1 MVNQQVIIKILDW
14 WTLGIFIFEMIAGID
29 PFNSD
34 DPMTL
39 FSNILESNLK
49 FPINFDR

>member
-1 MVNQQVIIKILDW
+1 
-14 WTLGIFIFEMIAGID
+14 MIAGID

-39 FSNILESNLK
+39 YSNILESNLK
-49 FPINFDR
+49 FPINFDRDAKSLVIHLL